1 MEDIGI
7 VLKEDKDRLKFIEE
21 ALERYNFSLS
31 RAQIKTQ
38 LEFLKLL
45 YVENTKYN
53 LTSITKFE
61 DMVYK
66 HIIDSLLVLKVLNL
80 KEEDSFLDVG
90 AGAGFPSIPILI
102 VKQLKRVV
110 QLDSSR
116 KRVEFLKKANNKLGL
131 EIEVLNE
138 RAEDAAKKTK
148 YRSQFKV
155 VTARAV
161 AKLNILS
168 ELCIPFV
175 EIGGFFVALKGPEY
189 MKELEKSKNS
199 IDLLGGRIEKIENFK
214 IENNVRNIILIKKIS
229 QTSTKY
235 PRSFSKISKTPL

>member
-102 VKQLKRVV
+102 VKQLKRAV

-148 YRSQFKV
+148 HRSQFKV

-199 IDLLGGRIEKIENFK
+199 IDLLGGRIENIENFK

>member
-102 VKQLKRVV
+102 VKQLKRAV

-199 IDLLGGRIEKIENFK
+199 IELLGGRIENIENFK